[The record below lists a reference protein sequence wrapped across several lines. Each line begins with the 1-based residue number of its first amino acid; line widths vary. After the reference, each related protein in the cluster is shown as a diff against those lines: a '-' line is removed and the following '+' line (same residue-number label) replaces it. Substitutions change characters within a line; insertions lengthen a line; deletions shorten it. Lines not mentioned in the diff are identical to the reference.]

1 MKKKRSIPWDLAIS
15 AGENA
20 RLHLPLVVHE
30 FFTEGRALAAKAATA
45 PEMHAFRLA
54 AKRLRYTFELFRPL
68 YGPGLESKL
77 EAVRRIQSLL
87 GKRQDC
93 AVLSARIRSR
103 ESAGEPLLHALTRI
117 EARGLKLEEEF
128 RAYWRSDFDRPGE
141 ELRWARYLAR
151 RPRRTA

>member
-1 MKKKRSIPWDLAIS
+1 MKKKRSIPWDLSLS

-30 FFTEGRALAAKAATA
+30 FFSEGRAVAGKAATP

-68 YGPGLESKL
+68 YGPGLETKL

-93 AVLSARIRSR
+93 AVLSARIR
-103 ESAGEPLLHALTRI
+103 EQQSAGESLLHALTRI

-128 RAYWRSDFDRPGE
+128 RSYWRTDFDKPGE

-151 RPRRTA
+151 RPRQPA